1 MKKINF
7 NEEKICKCIA
17 SLGGIGKLPASG
29 TWGSLV
35 ALPFAW
41 ILVGTPG
48 LHALA
53 LIAFIIGVITIT
65 PLIKNQ
71 PEKDP
76 SYVIIDEFMGQL
88 IVFSLIQ
95 RAYMTPILL
104 VFGFLFFR
112 LFDILK
118 PWPASFFDKKVH
130 NGWGVM
136 LDDFVAAIYG
146 ILALDFLEII
156 SYYL

>member
-1 MKKINF
+1 MKKITF
-7 NEEKICKCIA
+7 NEEKICKCIT

-29 TWGSLV
+29 TWGSLA

-41 ILVGTPG
+41 WLVGTLA

-88 IVFSLIQ
+88 VVFFLIS
-95 RAYMTPILL
+95 REYMTPILL

-118 PWPASFFDKKVH
+118 PWPASFFDRKVH

-136 LDDFVAAIYG
+136 LDDLAAAVYSF
-146 ILALDFLEII
+146 LALDFLELL

>member
-1 MKKINF
+1 MKKN
-7 NEEKICKCIA
+7 NICRFIT
-17 SLGGIGKLPASG
+17 SLAGIGQLPASG

-41 ILVGTPG
+41 VTVGTPY
-48 LHALA
+48 LFL
-53 LIAFIIGVITIT
+53 FILVSFFVGAATIG

-71 PEKDP
+71 SQKDP

-88 IVFSLIQ
+88 VVFSLFSKEHF
-95 RAYMTPILL
+95 TPILL
-104 VFGFLFFR
+104 IFGFLFFR

-118 PWPASFFDKKVH
+118 PWPASFFDRKVH

-136 LDDFVAAIYG
+136 LDDFVAGLYG
-146 ILALDFLEII
+146 ILALDFLKLI

>member
-1 MKKINF
+1 MKKITF
-7 NEEKICKCIA
+7 NEEKICKLIT

-41 ILVGTPG
+41 WFVGTPA

-53 LIAFIIGVITIT
+53 LIAFIIGVITIS
-65 PLIKNQ
+65 PLIKNK
-71 PEKDP
+71 PETDP

-88 IVFSLIQ
+88 VVFSLIS
-95 RAYMTPILL
+95 RMYMTPILL
-104 VFGFLFFR
+104 IFGFLFFR

-130 NGWGVM
+130 NAWGVM

-146 ILALDFLEII
+146 FLALDFLELI